1 MLNIFRF
8 LKLEKK
14 ISIDYYQLRDCLN
27 KPEGINFLNNE
38 ANTSYFWS
46 IKFILK
52 LKNNYDL
59 VIAES
64 ARGAV
69 IAYFYFLFR
78 KTPFVWRQFGI
89 TLNDE
94 LITFPNKY
102 KLKVLI
108 KKYFYKT
115 IVNSSGCKAVI
126 CTEDGCANKA
136 FFLDRLKMKNEKFH
150 LIKNQRTPTNL
161 KLTLSKP
168 NTFIITSIGRINK
181 WKKIHLLL
189 NSFKKFI
196 DFLNFNE
203 DEVKL
208 KLLGLS
214 NDFKYEEY
222 LIQKAKELDID
233 KYLII
238 LKDLELEEINKHIIK
253 SSLTVS
259 LTAYNPIIESLQ
271 KGTPVIT
278 YDYGEVYDIFK
289 NFEAVKI
296 ICRNIR
302 KSTYLSQK
310 DELLIENELSD
321 ALIEF
326 YENKDKLKHIG
337 IQGQKLLEKEF
348 PTLEQHTKI
357 VSNIYL
363 KFIKC

>member
-8 LKLEKK
+8 LKLENK
-14 ISIDYYQLRDCLN
+14 INIDYYQLRSCLY
-27 KPEGINFLNNE
+27 KPEWINFLNNE
-38 ANTSYFWS
+38 ANSSYFLS
-46 IKFILK
+46 IKFLLK
-52 LKNNYDL
+52 QKNKYSL

-64 ARGAV
+64 TRGAV

-78 KTPFVWRQFGI
+78 NTPFVWRQFGI

-108 KKYFYKT
+108 KKYFYKI

-126 CTEDGCANKA
+126 CTEDGCANKE
-136 FFLDRLKMKNEKFH
+136 FFLDRLKIKSEKFH
-150 LIKNQRTPTNL
+150 LIKNQRTPANF
-161 KLTLSKP
+161 KLTVSKS

-196 DFLNFNE
+196 DLFNFNK
-203 DEVKL
+203 DEIKL
-208 KLLGLS
+208 KLLGLNS
-214 NDFKYEEY
+214 DFKYEEF
-222 LIQKAKELDID
+222 LIQKAEELNI
-233 KYLII
+233 KKHLII
-238 LKDLELEEINKHIIK
+238 LKNLELEEINKHIIK

-271 KGTPVIT
+271 NGTPVIT

-302 KSTYLSQK
+302 KSTYLSEK
-310 DELLIENELSD
+310 DELLIEKELSD
-321 ALIEF
+321 ALIEC
-326 YENKDKLKHIG
+326 YENKEKLKYIG
-337 IQGQKLLEKEF
+337 IQGQKQIETEF
-348 PTLEQHTKI
+348 PTLDQHTKI
-357 VSNIYL
+357 VSKIYL
-363 KFIKC
+363 KLIK